1 MIGPLGF
8 AVIVNDAAVDT
19 PFVTL
24 KYVDDLT
31 LVESKPSSQKSVMQQ
46 YLNDFQQWAFVNN
59 MKLNPNKC
67 ASMKVSF
74 LVNDHDD
81 PPLTI
86 SQVAKIVGVHECR
99 FEMERPCHRNTLK
112 TLG

>member
-1 MIGPLGF
+1 MVGYLRVPGLGPLGF

-31 LVESKPSSQKSVMQQ
+31 LVESKPYSQKSAMQQ

-81 PPLTI
+81 PTTYN
-86 SQVAKIVGVHECR
+86 
-99 FEMERPCHRNTLK
+99 FEYSPSGTAGCEDFRCTY
-112 TLG
+112 